1 MRLSRADR
9 SRVADWWFTVD
20 HVLVGAILALVGVGL
35 ILSLAAS
42 PAVAIRKGLPT
53 YYFVERHLFFS
64 AVGVLIMLAVSL
76 FSPRGVR
83 RLALFAVA
91 LLAWSPCTSWPGDQ
105 RGTALAV
112 DRWPFDPTIGVRQ
125 AGLRDPVGVAV
136 CRE

>member
-20 HVLVGAILALVGVGL
+20 HVLVGAILALVAAGL

-64 AVGVLIMLAVSL
+64 ALGVLIMLTVSL

-83 RLALFAVA
+83 RLALGLFAV
-91 LLAWSPCTSWPGDQ
+91 S
-105 RGTALAV
+105 
-112 DRWPFDPTIGVRQ
+112 I
-125 AGLRDPVGVAV
+125 AGLVAV
-136 CRE
+136 YFVGPEIHGALIDELRRIAWGQAAD